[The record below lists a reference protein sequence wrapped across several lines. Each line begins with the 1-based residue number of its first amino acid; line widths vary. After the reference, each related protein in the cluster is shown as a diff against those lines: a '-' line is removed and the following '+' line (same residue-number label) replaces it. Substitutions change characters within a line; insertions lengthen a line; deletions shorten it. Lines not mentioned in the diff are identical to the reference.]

1 MYGSFATKEAEVIKS
16 SLCEGKHDL
25 DDCHSFLQFDLQE
38 RSKRLFHNKLCYGC
52 LNAISVNHN
61 TRNCKNRKEC
71 KVCKKRHPISLH
83 GYTAEK
89 SKVKRPDGNSSE
101 ESKGNVNCTTA
112 NTKSDVISM
121 RIVPVLVRHKLSN
134 CKYC

>member
-1 MYGSFATKEAEVIKS
+1 MILMTVTRFY
-16 SLCEGKHDL
+16 SLIYRKGVSGC
-25 DDCHSFLQFDLQE
+25 FIT
-38 RSKRLFHNKLCYGC
+38 NCYGC
-52 LNAISVNHN
+52 LNAISVNPN

-101 ESKGNVNCTTA
+101 ESKGNINCTTA

-121 RIVPVLVRHKLSN
+121 CIVPVLVRHKLSN
-134 CKYC
+134 WKYC